1 MKKAFLPIILL
12 LLLLVSG
19 PVQIVQAADPVPAT
33 VIEESQGWWDSTG
46 IVVPSKV
53 GQHVHMQ
60 ATIPTGIV
68 SGTLNLPIKITL
80 HNQTGKVTWVRACR
94 QSSVCQTFTVSL
106 GPCADCTLTK
116 TIPINLNSWP
126 TGVQELRL
134 TANIPDNA
142 EGKRQ
147 FQSTGWPIKVRSATC
162 STRCNVFWEARGW
175 YEGRGYA
182 NARIVT
188 NPWSIKSGGSVSVSL
203 KPGADASCCPTKFA
217 GLFIDPDFHRG
228 YAGIWSKKWTAAF
241 TGSVTLPTIP
251 SGTHK
256 LVAVSS
262 DGKNAG
268 VQVSQFQVP

>member
-1 MKKAFLPIILL
+1 MVKKLFLAFAPLL
-12 LLLLVSG
+12 LLLSFSAS
-19 PVQIVQAADPVPAT
+19 PVQAADPVPAT
-33 VIEESQGWWDSTG
+33 VVVESQGWWDTTG
-46 IVVPSKV
+46 IVVPSRV

-60 ATIPTGIV
+60 ATIPTGVV

-94 QSSVCQTFTVSL
+94 QSSYCQTFTVSL
-106 GPCADCTLTK
+106 GPCADCTLTR
-116 TIPINLNSWP
+116 TIAINLNNWP

-134 TANIPDNA
+134 TANIPNNN
-142 EGKRQ
+142 ESKRQ

-175 YEGRGYA
+175 YEGREYA

-203 KPGADASCCPTKFA
+203 KPGSDGLPTKFS
-217 GLFIDPDFHRG
+217 GLFIDPNFHAG
-228 YAGIWSKKWTAAF
+228 YKGIWSKPFDGPF
-241 TGSVTLPTIP
+241 TGSVTLPTLS
-251 SGTHK
+251 SGIHK
-256 LVAVSS
+256 LVGISS

-268 VQVSQFQVP
+268 VQVSQFVVP